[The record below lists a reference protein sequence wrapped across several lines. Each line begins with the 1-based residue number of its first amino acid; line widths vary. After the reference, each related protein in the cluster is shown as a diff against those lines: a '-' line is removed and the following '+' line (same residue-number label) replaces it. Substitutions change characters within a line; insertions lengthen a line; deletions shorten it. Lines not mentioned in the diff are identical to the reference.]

1 MKATAVSRIISIT
14 CDIIKGSNIIMD
26 ICGPLFPNS
35 VSNKWPAIM
44 FAASRTDKVMGRI
57 MFLIISIITMNGIRA
72 LGVPFGTKC
81 AKASIV
87 LFVQ

>member
-1 MKATAVSRIISIT
+1 
-14 CDIIKGSNIIMD
+14 
-26 ICGPLFPNS
+26 
-35 VSNKWPAIM
+35 M